1 MKTSDG
7 RLTRALRD
15 RSRTLALLA
24 LAVGAQAGC
33 GREFFREWANQDVS
47 EAVFEKSR
55 DPRWRLDMFSVEPP
69 ALSRFADP
77 YDPDRPPA
85 PPDDHATEAL
95 STVPQWPDNRLIIP
109 AEGTGYLDQ
118 LDGWQRDHPARS
130 NPAVKETVKDAPA
143 TPYPAPATPAPP
155 DPGLPSPFLGRPPT
169 GGDAAKPGV
178 SAIPGTDVGALSPI
192 PLPKPRSTA
201 ESALKKARDLGVM
214 LAAFQ
219 ETGLPMPV
227 PTPAPNNAP
236 PREPSSDITPP
247 PIGMDPQPND
257 PNDLSKPIIPP
268 PDQTPNQYRA
278 SEAVASELAGILVPG
293 AIDFNEAEAVG
304 LPRNATPYVLTMEQ
318 AFTLALINSR
328 VYQFQLEQVYIG
340 SLALTLQRFAF
351 TPQFYAGLTPNSATV
366 AGGGVPSPNPVNQF
380 LYQTRATG
388 APISALNMGT
398 VAGVGKAFST
408 GGRIVAGFANQVVFN
423 FIGKNSFQP
432 KVQSYLPISI
442 LQPFLRGGGRA
453 VTLEALTQA
462 ERSLLYT
469 IRAFA
474 KFRQEFLVQT
484 LIGGQI
490 VQFGTN
496 VLSVGFS
503 GVQSTDPNIGFINVV
518 EDVQLLENAKRNIAA
533 LEQILKVYMELV
545 KGEPSGISQ
554 LQVDQI
560 DQSLQF
566 AKLNFIQARQ
576 QYRYDSDQYR
586 QQIGLPPDT
595 PIVPDR
601 SLTRQFRDVFA
612 DIDDWQAN
620 PRRDLETLPIFAK
633 RLPQLQDIIV
643 DGRSVLGVYKDGK
656 NNEDDLDDLMITVER
671 TAMDRRLD
679 LMNQRAILYDIWRQI
694 KFTANALQGVLN
706 VGITNQF
713 LTPPTTNNPF
723 GFVDQAKQ
731 FSLVINAELPLV
743 RLAERN
749 NFRSALIGYQ
759 RQRRSLQ
766 NTEDSIKTTVRQDVR
781 LCQTAYLTYE
791 IARRNLVLAV
801 RLKDQA
807 FEQIV
812 APPAAGGASQAPL
825 QTTNLIQFQNSL
837 LNVENQLVSTWY
849 NYQINRLQLYRDMG
863 TLPFDEW
870 EAFHELFPAE
880 PLERVSG
887 GAVVNEG
894 PPGIG
899 AARAEAEPA
908 PVGR

>member
-7 RLTRALRD
+7 QPTRAWRD

-24 LAVGAQAGC
+24 LTVGMQGGC

-95 STVPQWPDNRLIIP
+95 SPVPQWPDNRLIVP
-109 AEGTGYLDQ
+109 AEGTGYLDM
-118 LDGWQRDHPARS
+118 LDGWQRDHPVQS
-130 NPAVKETVKDAPA
+130 KLVVKVKAPA
-143 TPYPAPATPAPP
+143 AAPAPATAPVSPAPP
-155 DPGLPSPFLGRPPT
+155 DPGLPSPFMGAPPAGT
-169 GGDAAKPGV
+169 DGAKPGV
-178 SAIPGTDVGALSPI
+178 SAIPGTDVGALSHI
-192 PLPKPRSTA
+192 PLPKPRSTP
-201 ESALKKARDLGVM
+201 EGALKKARDLGVV
-214 LAAFQ
+214 LTAFQ
-219 ETGLPMPV
+219 ETGLPLPV
-227 PTPAPNNAP
+227 PTPAPNNTP
-236 PREPSSDITPP
+236 PSETPPTDIKPP

-257 PNDLSKPIIPP
+257 PNDLSKPIMPP
-268 PDQTPNQYRA
+268 PNQTPGEYQAN
-278 SEAVASELAGILVPG
+278 EAAASELAGILVPG
-293 AIDFNEAEAVG
+293 AIDFDEAEAVG
-304 LPRNATPYVLTMEQ
+304 LPRNATPYILTMEQ

-351 TPQFYAGLTPNSATV
+351 TPQFYAGLTPNTTV
-366 AGGGVPSPNPVNQF
+366 AGGGIPSPNPVNQF

-398 VAGVGKAFST
+398 VAGVGKVFST

-469 IRAFA
+469 VRAFA

-484 LIGGQI
+484 LIGGNV

-518 EDVQLLENAKRNIAA
+518 EDVQLLENAKRNVAA

-560 DQSLQF
+560 DQSLQN
-566 AKLNFIQARQ
+566 AKFQFIQTRQ

-586 QQIGLPPDT
+586 QQIGLPPDV

-601 SLTRQFRDVFA
+601 GLTRKFRQVFA

-620 PRRDLETLPIFAK
+620 PRRDLNELLVFAK
-633 RLPQLQDIIV
+633 RLPQLEDIVV

-656 NNEDDLDDLMITVER
+656 NNEDDLEDLMNAVER
-671 TAMDRRLD
+671 TAMEHRLD
-679 LMNQRAILYDIWRQI
+679 LMNQRATLYDNWRQI

-759 RQRRSLQ
+759 RQRRALQ
-766 NTEDSIKTTVRQDVR
+766 NSEDSIKTNIRQDVR
-781 LCQTAYLTYE
+781 LVQTSYLTYE

-807 FEQIV
+807 FELIV
-812 APPAAGGASQAPL
+812 APPAAGAPSPAAL
-825 QTTNLIQFQNSL
+825 QTTNLVNFQQSL
-837 LNVENQLVSTWY
+837 LQVENQLVSTWY
-849 NYQINRLQLYRDMG
+849 TFQINRLQLYRDMG

-880 PLERVSG
+880 PLERLSG

-894 PPGIG
+894 PPGVG
-899 AARAEAEPA
+899 APRAEAEPA
-908 PVGR
+908 AVGR